1 MSSAGRKL
9 LSAVIYRN
17 DLEVIVH
24 GGLHENLFK
33 ESELVLFQF
42 IKEHLNGYGV
52 IPSTDTIEEKVGDV
66 LVEAPEPCE
75 YYMAEVEKRFLQS
88 ELKRIIFSTKDLL
101 EAQDPDAA
109 FSDLLTQVSELNLY
123 KKKKNLID
131 FRAIAELIHQEY
143 VASNLHEDGST
154 LMFGWPTLD
163 GMTGGLRGGD
173 VCSIVGRPASG
184 KTFMGLY
191 NSHHAWLTG
200 GVPLVVSMEMTNV
213 AIGQRL
219 AAMNTSKPLTQIIKG
234 MLSSKGYTKM
244 QTLLH
249 KNKGVDRPYWLVD
262 GNLTATVDDIVM
274 LARQLKPTG
283 VFIDGAYLLR
293 NANSRLSRWDKL
305 TENAEGIKQKIS
317 TDLNLPVVCSYQF
330 SREATKKKKK
340 EGEKA
345 GLEDIYGSDAIGQ
358 LSSVV
363 LGLFEGETIETEKRR
378 RIDIIKGRNG
388 ESGEFIINW
397 NFNKMDFSEVPTKKD
412 KDGKATEDTEN
423 LQFLC

>member
-1 MSSAGRKL
+1 M
-9 LSAVIYRN
+9 SAVIYRN
-17 DLEVIVH
+17 DLEVVVH
-24 GGLHENLFK
+24 GGLHEPLFK

-42 IKEHLNGYGV
+42 IKNHLNGYGV
-52 IPSTDTIEEKVGDV
+52 IPSVDTIETQVGDV
-66 LVEAPEPCE
+66 LVEAPEPCD
-75 YYMAEVEKRFLQS
+75 YYLAEVEKRYLQS
-88 ELKRIIFSTKDLL
+88 ELKRIMFSTKDLL

-109 FSDLLTQVSELNLY
+109 FTDLLTQVSELNMY
-123 KKKKNLID
+123 KKKKSLID
-131 FRAIAELIHQEY
+131 FRTISDMIHAEY
-143 VASNLHEDGST
+143 VAANKHEDGST

-184 KTFMGLY
+184 KTFMSLY
-191 NSHHAWLTG
+191 NSHHSWLTG

-219 AAMNTSKPLTQIIKG
+219 AAMNTAKPLTQIIKG
-234 MLSSKGYTKM
+234 MMSTKGYIKM
-244 QTLLH
+244 QSLLA
-249 KNKGVDRPYWLVD
+249 KNKELDRPYWLVD

-274 LARQLKPTG
+274 LARQLKPSS
-283 VFIDGAYLLR
+283 VFVDGAYLLR
-293 NANSRLSRWDKL
+293 NGNSRLSRWDKL
-305 TENAEGIKQKIS
+305 TENAEAIKQRIS

-363 LGLFEGETIETEKRR
+363 LGLFEGESIETEKRR
-378 RIDIIKGRNG
+378 KIDIIKGRNG
-388 ESGEFIINW
+388 ESGEFLINW
-397 NFNKMDFSEVPTKKD
+397 NFNQMDFSEIPTVVNKE
-412 KDGKATEDTEN
+412 GKAVENTET
-423 LQFLC
+423 LQFLG